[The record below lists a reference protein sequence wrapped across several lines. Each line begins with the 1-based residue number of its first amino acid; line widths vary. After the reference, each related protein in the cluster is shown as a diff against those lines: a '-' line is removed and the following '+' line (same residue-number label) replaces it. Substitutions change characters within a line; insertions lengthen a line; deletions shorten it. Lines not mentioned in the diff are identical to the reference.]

1 MGYGTLNPHA
11 KLKLL
16 KWLCDSVNECT
27 YARDM
32 VQDSIH
38 YNHYIKSRCRKKES
52 HRLAVEQPGVWITPL
67 DPKEKK
73 RRKRLMTRISASQ
86 MKVLPTGWNKIQKIR
101 ATGKTKGTVDSY
113 FISPS
118 GQQFRSM
125 REVERHFG
133 SGGLSI
139 DSGYVPQRKNKKRKV
154 ESSSSESDSD
164 DDSDDSDDSDG
175 SGSSED
181 PSSSEEDEDDSDEES
196 EEEDSE
202 EEESE

>member
-1 MGYGTLNPHA
+1 MGT
-11 KLKLL
+11 
-16 KWLCDSVNECT
+16 
-27 YARDM
+27 
-32 VQDSIH
+32 
-38 YNHYIKSRCRKKES
+38 RCMDYTVGSER
-52 HRLAVEQPGVWITPL
+52 
-67 DPKEKK
+67 KK

-164 DDSDDSDDSDG
+164 DDSVDSDG

-202 EEESE
+202 EEESEEESEESESEEESSSKKKKKRKRKTSPTKK